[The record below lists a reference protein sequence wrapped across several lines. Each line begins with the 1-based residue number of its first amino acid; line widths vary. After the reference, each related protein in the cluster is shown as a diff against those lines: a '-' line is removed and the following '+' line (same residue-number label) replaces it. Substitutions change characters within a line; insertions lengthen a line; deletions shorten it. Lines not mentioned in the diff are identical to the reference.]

1 MLAGSPPPPPSSSDL
16 ARPILES
23 PSDGSLFGACMSQL
37 GLVVSIYL
45 ACSDFQPGNRGPC
58 LLRSTQA
65 SVAVFRCSALPI
77 AASPACCLNSLSHGL
92 EGTHYDSHPVCCFGS
107 SEVLLSGM
115 DGGKAILILMDTL
128 RLVSSAPTGTIHSAF
143 YTVFVASS

>member
-1 MLAGSPPPPPSSSDL
+1 MLAGSPPPPSSSDL

-115 DGGKAILILMDTL
+115 DWGESHPDFNGH
-128 RLVSSAPTGTIHSAF
+128 APTGILRSNGHHPLNI